1 MAFWLLAHSS
11 WAGIRPRNSLG
22 TGYNPP
28 FAVRIL
34 LLSDIHSN
42 LEALDACLAAAP
54 VHDLVVNLGDTVGYG
69 GNPNEVIARAK
80 SLGRIFVRG
89 NHDKAVGGLMDLE
102 EFNPVAGLA
111 TLWTREQLTRAN
123 LDWLR
128 ALPQGPIQ
136 LDELPGVQFVHGSA
150 LDEDEYTVSVRDAIA
165 PLISNPVPVTFF
177 GHTHLQGG
185 FSLQGEIGEGYRPGY
200 RTVGQPESSD
210 WPLRKDRRYLVNPG
224 SVGQPRD
231 GDWRAAFAMF
241 DSDAWVVSFYR
252 VPYNVRV
259 AQEKILAANL
269 PPRLATRL
277 ATGR

>member
-1 MAFWLLAHSS
+1 M
-11 WAGIRPRNSLG
+11 
-22 TGYNPP
+22 
-28 FAVRIL
+28 RIL

-54 VHDLVVNLGDTVGYG
+54 AHDLVVNLGDTVGYG
-69 GNPNEVIARAK
+69 GNPNEVIARAQ
-80 SLGRIFVRG
+80 SLGKVFVRG

-111 TLWTREQLTRAN
+111 TIWTREQLSGAN
-123 LDWLR
+123 LEWVR
-128 ALPQGPIQ
+128 SLPQGPVQIP
-136 LDELPGVQFVHGSA
+136 ELPGVQFVHGSS
-150 LDEDEYTVSVRDAIA
+150 LDEDEYTVSVKDAIA
-165 PLISNPVPVTFF
+165 PLITDPVPITFF

-185 FSLQGEIGEGYRPGY
+185 FSLHGEIGEGYRPGY
-200 RTVGQPESSD
+200 RTVGQLESSD
-210 WPLRKDRRYLVNPG
+210 WPLRKDSRYLINPG

-231 GDWRAAFAMF
+231 GDWRSAFAVF
-241 DSDAWVVSFYR
+241 DSDAWIVSFYR

-277 ATGR
+277 AAGR